1 MRQLLVILCCVTAIG
16 PVSAAT
22 LEDADQCLKD
32 SVVWLVE
39 NQFTEQDVGKTYTLR
54 DPGGTYNGKQYEV
67 HFATEQD
74 GQLQDEGVASRDFTV
89 EDVDVGT
96 WPTTYKGDCRVIY
109 VKKYNYFPSDYG
121 LETVKLGDKIVAL
134 IDNSKCVIYVK
145 KNDKYGY
152 VGFGGEPGYSDTK
165 FTVPMLVLA
174 VEEGVTDEQFKNAV
188 KRAIKW
194 VLTVSSPR
202 GYYYQYSLKDIRTT
216 LEESGYIRTGSI
228 GGVCLYQLIPLLVGR
243 ELGLVDDDL
252 WNSVKDDAVYVIKNG
267 ILVPEVYCS
276 SKQDKKDVLIVDSKN
291 EIAYWVRQR
300 LKDDTWVDYSAVYDT
315 AGAVLTLIYAVKTG
329 LISGDDD
336 VDVGGSTYKVADIIK
351 YAVNFLVE
359 RFYEGNGNP
368 CFLEK
373 QAVEQGL
380 YWKSYYYP
388 VKYAFYALWAIREA
402 EKAGYLSDK
411 AKDLLHDA
419 LRRYVCWLYGMQ
431 LEDKPGYF
439 PYNEYIKGSP
449 DFASTCAALLGLCTA
464 VELGYE
470 DDMAIQLMK
479 NVVNALVSQYKE
491 AKEKGL
497 KYYFYVPTPQSYY
510 YLYMSR
516 FFEGREANQCAFATA
531 HVVAALAAV
540 EGLPESVRSE
550 IFGHTVE
557 LKVEVPRETRVGT
570 PVTIQIE
577 VTIDGQPA
585 SSGEVRVY
593 EGDRIIGV
601 ADVSDGKATI
611 TYTPEKRGEHRLKIE
626 YRDPKYGVKS
636 TTIVIKAK
644 KKAPAVSPAVAALS
658 VLALALRRR
667 P

>member
-1 MRQLLVILCCVTAIG
+1 VRQLLVILCCVTAIG

-22 LEDADQCLKD
+22 LEDVDQCLKD
-32 SVVWLVE
+32 SVAWLVE

-74 GQLQDEGVASRDFTV
+74 GQLQDEGVASRDFMV

-109 VKKYNYFPSDYG
+109 VKKYNYFSSDYG
-121 LETVKLGDKIVAL
+121 LETVKLGGKIVAL
-134 IDNSKCVIYVK
+134 VDNSKCVIYVK
-145 KNDKYGY
+145 RNDKYGY
-152 VGFGGEPGYSDTK
+152 VGFGGEPRYPDTK

-194 VLTVSSPR
+194 VLTVSKPR
-202 GYYYQYSLKDIRTT
+202 GYYWQYSLHDIRTT
-216 LEESGYIRTGSI
+216 LEESKYLRTGSI

-276 SKQDKKDVLIVDSKN
+276 SKQDKKDALIVDSKN

-315 AGAVLTLIYAVKTG
+315 AGAVLALIYAVKTG
-329 LISGDDD
+329 LISGDDQ
-336 VDVGGSTYKVADIIK
+336 VDVGGSTYKVSDIIK

-402 EKAGYLSDK
+402 EKAGYLSDE

-431 LEDKPGYF
+431 LEGKPGYF
-439 PYNEYIKGSP
+439 PYNEYIQGSP
-449 DFASTCAALLGLCTA
+449 DFASTCAVLLGLCMA

-479 NVVNALVSQYKE
+479 NVVDALVSQYRE
-491 AKEKGL
+491 AKDKGL

-516 FFEGREANQCAFATA
+516 FFEDREANQCAFATA

-550 IFGHTVE
+550 VLEHTVE
-557 LKVEVPRETRVGT
+557 VNVEAPTEVKVGKTFKVKITATVG
-570 PVTIQIE
+570 
-577 VTIDGQPA
+577 GQPA
-585 SSGEVRVY
+585 TQGKVKLYLDGKIVGE
-593 EGDRIIGV
+593 
-601 ADVSDGKATI
+601 ADVQNGTAEFDVKVESTGKHT
-611 TYTPEKRGEHRLKIE
+611 LKAVFE
-626 YRDPKYGVKS
+626 SKYGVKS
-636 TTIVIKAK
+636 TTIVIRAEK
-644 KKAPAVSPAVAALS
+644 KVPAVSPVVAALS
-658 VLALALRRR
+658 VLVLALRRR